1 MYYSRAQ
8 VTRDP
13 ASERETAF
21 RLRMVIDNA
30 PIILWALDKD
40 GVFTLSEGRG
50 LKGLGLSPGQ
60 VVGQSAFTIYA
71 SVPEI
76 VDCVR
81 RGLAGEEILKTLEV
95 AGRVYETLYAPLRDP
110 ANGAVVGLLG
120 ISTDITE
127 RHAAEK
133 ERKTLQ
139 AQLLQ
144 VQKLESL
151 GLLAGGIAHDF
162 NNILT
167 AILGG
172 AATARLS
179 LPQESPAQA
188 DLEIVIN
195 AAQRAADLTRQLLA
209 YSGKGHFE
217 VRPLDASRLV
227 KELAN
232 LLETT
237 IAKKVQLR
245 LELASDLP
253 SIEADLAQV
262 QQIIM
267 NLVINGAEAIGDQ
280 RGTVLVTT
288 GVQTVDDVYA
298 QSLFATDGITT
309 GRYVFIEV
317 HDTGCGMDEATKAK
331 IFDPFFTTKF
341 TGRGLGL
348 AAVQGIVRG
357 HRGGLSVDSEVGRGT
372 TFRVLLPAVNAPAQA
387 IVSGGDH
394 GADWRGSGLVL
405 VVDDE
410 TLVLKTMRRL
420 LESHGFEV
428 VTATDGV
435 EALELF
441 AKRRDDVR
449 LAIVDLTMP
458 RMDGESCFRELR
470 RLSPALKVLLTSGY
484 NEQEVVERFAGDNPA
499 GFVQKPFTPDTLIP
513 CVRAALED

>member
-1 MYYSRAQ
+1 MN
-8 VTRDP
+8 
-13 ASERETAF
+13 
-21 RLRMVIDNA
+21 L
-30 PIILWALDKD
+30 
-40 GVFTLSEGRG
+40 
-50 LKGLGLSPGQ
+50 
-60 VVGQSAFTIYA
+60 
-71 SVPEI
+71 
-76 VDCVR
+76 
-81 RGLAGEEILKTLEV
+81 
-95 AGRVYETLYAPLRDP
+95 
-110 ANGAVVGLLG
+110 
-120 ISTDITE
+120 IT
-127 RHAAEK
+127 
-133 ERKTLQ
+133 
-139 AQLLQ
+139 
-144 VQKLESL
+144 
-151 GLLAGGIAHDF
+151 
-162 NNILT
+162 N
-167 AILGG
+167 
-172 AATARLS
+172 
-179 LPQESPAQA
+179 
-188 DLEIVIN
+188 
-195 AAQRAADLTRQLLA
+195 
-209 YSGKGHFE
+209 
-217 VRPLDASRLV
+217 
-227 KELAN
+227 
-232 LLETT
+232 
-237 IAKKVQLR
+237 
-245 LELASDLP
+245 ASD
-253 SIEADLAQV
+253 
-262 QQIIM
+262 
-267 NLVINGAEAIGDQ
+267 AIGD
-280 RGTVLVTT
+280 RGGTIVLGTEVVESSGETDAMPGGGERL
-288 GVQTVDDVYA
+288 GV
-298 QSLFATDGITT
+298 
-309 GRYVFIEV
+309 GRFVCLEV
-317 HDTGCGMDEATKAK
+317 SDTGSGMTNETLTR

>member
-1 MYYSRAQ
+1 MTHVARRAKITKISVPINVLGGDGPSYYSRAN
-8 VTRDP
+8 VTGDP
-13 ASERETAF
+13 DSERETAF

-30 PIILWALDKD
+30 PIVLWALDKD

-50 LKGLGLSPGQ
+50 LRGLGLSPGQ
-60 VVGQSAFTIYA
+60 VVGQSSFTIYA

-76 VDCVR
+76 IDCIR

-195 AAQRAADLTRQLLA
+195 AAQRAADLTRQMLA

-217 VRPLDASRLV
+217 VRPLASSRSSR
-227 KELAN
+227 
-232 LLETT
+232 TCS
-237 IAKKVQLR
+237 R
-245 LELASDLP
+245 RRSRRRSSCASSSRP
-253 SIEADLAQV
+253 
-262 QQIIM
+262 
-267 NLVINGAEAIGDQ
+267 
-280 RGTVLVTT
+280 T
-288 GVQTVDDVYA
+288 
-298 QSLFATDGITT
+298 
-309 GRYVFIEV
+309 
-317 HDTGCGMDEATKAK
+317 C
-331 IFDPFFTTKF
+331 
-341 TGRGLGL
+341 
-348 AAVQGIVRG
+348 
-357 HRGGLSVDSEVGRGT
+357 
-372 TFRVLLPAVNAPAQA
+372 
-387 IVSGGDH
+387 
-394 GADWRGSGLVL
+394 
-405 VVDDE
+405 
-410 TLVLKTMRRL
+410 RR
-420 LESHGFEV
+420 SRP
-428 VTATDGV
+428 TS
-435 EALELF
+435 
-441 AKRRDDVR
+441 
-449 LAIVDLTMP
+449 P
-458 RMDGESCFRELR
+458 RCSR
-470 RLSPALKVLLTSGY
+470 SS
-484 NEQEVVERFAGDNPA
+484 
-499 GFVQKPFTPDTLIP
+499 
-513 CVRAALED
+513 